1 MKVQFVYP
9 SFERHAQS
17 HPELLKCVPCNEYLG
32 GPSLGIASIAAVTP
46 PQVEVAFHDDRVKPL
61 TLDVQAD
68 LYAFSFFTPAA
79 TRAFELADML
89 RAQGRRV
96 VAGGIF
102 PTMMPEV
109 AAKHFDAIVVGE
121 GEGVWPD
128 LLADAARG
136 QLKPRYEQTE
146 PFDLSK
152 LPPPRIDLYVNA
164 ESPDLH
170 PDDYP
175 LQISRGCPL
184 NCDACVVPCSMGKK
198 LRLVPRETSRT
209 ALADLARFG
218 KLAAVTED
226 TSFFFFS
233 GARRHLRTLLE
244 DLKNDPRPRGQKIS
258 YLGCSMPMIL
268 SLDPA
273 LLQEISDA
281 GIDRFY
287 LVCGFDPI
295 TRNAF
300 GKGDPEAMDRAIKS
314 VLRCHDFGI
323 EPYTSLLV
331 GNETDDE
338 GVFDRILD
346 FTVKA
351 HVPKT
356 EFAIFTPYPG
366 TPSWHQLDSEER
378 IFDKVW
384 KHYNDANVVFRPK
397 QMSPERLLEGYL
409 SLWRE
414 FYKDKMHLA
423 DLESGQR
430 TIQF

>member
-9 SFERHAQS
+9 GFERHANS
-17 HPELLKCVPCNEYLG
+17 HPELLDAVPCNEYLG

-46 PQVEVAFHDDRVKPL
+46 PDVEVAFQDDRVNPL
-61 TLDVQAD
+61 TLDTQAD
-68 LYAFSFFTPAA
+68 LFAFSFFTPAA
-79 TRAFELADML
+79 TRALELADML
-89 RAQGRRV
+89 RADGRKV

-109 AAKHFDAIVVGE
+109 ASPHFDAIVTGE
-121 GEGVWPD
+121 GEGVWPT
-128 LLADAARG
+128 LLDDFRKG
-136 QLKPRYEQTE
+136 ELKPRYEETE
-146 PFDLSK
+146 PFDLTK

-164 ESPDLH
+164 ESPTLH

-184 NCDACVVPCSMGKK
+184 SCDACVVPCSMGKK
-198 LRLVPRETSRT
+198 LRLVPREQSRQ
-209 ALADLARFG
+209 ALADLAKHG

-233 GARRHLRTLLE
+233 GARRHLKTFLE
-244 DLKNDPRPRGQKIS
+244 DLKEDPRPRGGKIS
-258 YLGCSMPMIL
+258 YIGISMPMIL
-268 SLDPA
+268 SLDPE
-273 LLQEISDA
+273 LLKLASEA

-295 TRNAF
+295 TRDAF
-300 GKGDPEAMDRAIKS
+300 GKGDPDAMDRAIRS

-331 GNETDDE
+331 GNDTDDE
-338 GVFDRILD
+338 HVFDRILD

-351 HVPKT
+351 SVPKT

-366 TPSWHQLDSEER
+366 TPAWHRMKAEDR
-378 IFDKVW
+378 IIDTTW
-384 KHYNDANVVFRPK
+384 SHYNDANVVFRPK
-397 QMSPERLLEGYL
+397 QMSPERLLQGYL

-414 FYKDKMHLA
+414 FYKDKKHLA
-423 DLESGQR
+423 SLEHGQK